1 MTINKKEAFAKFGIK
16 QKNEVWSWSGIN
28 RDAPIPI
35 SQNLEAPICVLT
47 IWNDQYDYKAGIWSI
62 FNCNNEI
69 WKDSNGNKARIE
81 DIKYCLSELNGE
93 FKAIFIEPV
102 QRGIY
107 DETRQIKKISINDK
121 LWFRITRFDEETGEC
136 EAEHFTLD

>member
-102 QRGIY
+102 KRGTY
-107 DETRQIKKISINDK
+107 DETREIKKISINDM

-136 EAEHFTLD
+136 EAERFTLD

>member
-1 MTINKKEAFAKFGIK
+1 MTMNKKEAFAKFGIK

-28 RDAPIPI
+28 KDAAIPI
-35 SQNLEAPICVLT
+35 SQNLKAPICVLT
-47 IWNDQYDYKAGIWSI
+47 IWNDQYDYMAGIWSI
-62 FNCNNEI
+62 FDCNNEI

-102 QRGIY
+102 KRGVY
-107 DETRQIKKISINDK
+107 DETREIKKISINDK

-136 EAEHFTLD
+136 EAERFILD

>member
-28 RDAPIPI
+28 KDAPIPI
-35 SQNLEAPICVLT
+35 NKNLQAPICVLT

-93 FKAIFIEPV
+93 IKAIFIEPV
-102 QRGIY
+102 KRGIY
-107 DETRQIKKISINDK
+107 DETREIRKISINDK

-136 EAEHFTLD
+136 EAERFTLD